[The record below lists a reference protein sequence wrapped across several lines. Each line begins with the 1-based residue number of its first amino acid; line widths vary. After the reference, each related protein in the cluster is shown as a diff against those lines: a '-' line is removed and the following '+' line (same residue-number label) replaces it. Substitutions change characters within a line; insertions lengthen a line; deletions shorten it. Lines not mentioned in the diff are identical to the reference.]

1 MAKRSHIVLK
11 TAQPLAAKE
20 REDLASAGIDLQE
33 YLGAGRYLAGTEDPE
48 AAGALPFVT
57 EVSPYSWNRK
67 LWPELAVAVEA
78 SSPAL
83 AAAGE
88 EAENPPR
95 KEKKV
100 RVEVVFHP
108 EIPAADHAEEVAQA
122 AGVDLKALRIGRDK
136 IRLAVTPS
144 RLLAIAALEGVSRV
158 EPYAPARPC
167 ANVACG
173 LVQAT
178 FTHDRGLRG
187 QGEIV
192 ALCDSG
198 LDTGDLASLHPHFAR
213 RVHRLVPVGRQTRT
227 NDPHG
232 HGTHCAGLIVGSGQ
246 SSEAPGAVTGAAPD
260 ARLLVQ
266 SVFAQG
272 SPFRGVPTDLRDL
285 FSPAHAEGAR
295 VHSNS
300 WGQTALSN
308 RYNKSCEEVDD
319 FVHRH
324 RDFVVVFAV
333 GNEGKSAGGVLVN
346 GTVRPPSL
354 AKNCIAVGACET
366 RRPGK
371 SSPWR
376 TDSTWRTRF
385 AGHTAVLDDGWA
397 NNDGGLA
404 PLSGRGPTADGR
416 IRPDLVAPGTSILGP
431 RSSAGPSGQGP
442 WGSSADNSY
451 LYLGGT
457 SSAAAL
463 VSGCAAV
470 VRQHLRE
477 QFGASPSAA
486 LVKAV
491 LINGAD
497 DLPGQY
503 TPSEAPATPNF
514 SEGWGRVNLRSA
526 IAPDPPVRVEIFD
539 EDAGLDTD
547 EESTF
552 DFQCVTPGLPLKV
565 TLVWTDPPGEQL
577 QNDLDLIVRS
587 ADGTERHG
595 NIPAGSVTFDRVNNV
610 EQVLW
615 EGFPAGLFTVV
626 VHATRLT
633 VPGRRSRSWC
643 AGGCERGLEI
653 RRREGRGN
661 GCPDDELG
669 DLLVGVDSGDSPPH
683 ALRDRTEKLLHFPR
697 IRGKRR
703 TVILTSRSADL
714 VRIRDDSAENVSDLH
729 FQPTWCSIRK
739 VEVNWFGRGAGY
751 TNTKTLHAAASNAL
765 QQERSFTYGEY
776 NYEKR
781 NAGALREHDDWRQGD
796 QPSG

>member
-1 MAKRSHIVLK
+1 MARRSHIVLR
-11 TAQPLAAKE
+11 TAQPLSAKE
-20 REDLASAGIDLQE
+20 REDLESAGIHLQE
-33 YLGAGRYLAGTEDPE
+33 YLGAGRYLAGSENPE
-48 AAGALPFVT
+48 AAGTLPFVA

-67 LWPELAVAVEA
+67 LWPELAVAAEVE
-78 SSPAL
+78 SPAL

-88 EAENPPR
+88 EDAGPR
-95 KEKKV
+95 KEKRV

-108 EIPAADHAEEVAQA
+108 EIPAAEHAEEVAQA
-122 AGVDLKALRIGRDK
+122 AGAALKTLRIGRDK
-136 IRLAVTPS
+136 IRLAVSPS
-144 RLLAIAALEGVSRV
+144 RLLAIAALEGVLRV
-158 EPYAPARPC
+158 EPFAPARPC

-173 LVQAT
+173 LVEVTAVHQS
-178 FTHDRGLRG
+178 GLRG

-192 ALCDSG
+192 ALCDTG
-198 LDTGDLASLHPHFAR
+198 LDTGNLASMHPHFAG
-213 RVHRLVPVGRQTRT
+213 RVQKLIPVGRQTRT

-246 SSEAPGAVTGAAPD
+246 SAEAPGTITGAAPD
-260 ARLLVQ
+260 ARLVVQ

-333 GNEGKSAGGVLVN
+333 GNEGRSSGGALVN

-366 RRPGK
+366 RRPAK

-376 TDSTWRTRF
+376 NDSIWRTRF
-385 AGHTAVLDDGWA
+385 AGHQAVLNDDWA
-397 NNDGGLA
+397 SHDGGLA

-442 WGSSADNSY
+442 WGSSSDNSY

-477 QFGASPSAA
+477 QLGGSPSAA

-503 TPSEAPATPNF
+503 APSEAPAIPNL
-514 SEGWGRVNLRSA
+514 SEGWGRVNLRSS
-526 IAPDPPVRVEIFD
+526 ITPDPPVRVEILD
-539 EDAGLDTD
+539 EDVALDTG

-565 TLVWTDPPGEQL
+565 TLAWTDPPGEQL
-577 QNDLDLIVRS
+577 QNDLDLILRR
-587 ADGTERHG
+587 ADGAERHG
-595 NIPAGSVTFDRVNNV
+595 NMPAGSVTFDRVNNV

-615 EGFPAGLFTVV
+615 EGFPAGLLTVIV
-626 VHATRLT
+626 RAHRLT
-633 VPGRRSRSWC
+633 FPGQTFALVVR
-643 AGGCERGLEI
+643 GGL
-653 RRREGRGN
+653 
-661 GCPDDELG
+661 
-669 DLLVGVDSGDSPPH
+669 
-683 ALRDRTEKLLHFPR
+683 
-697 IRGKRR
+697 
-703 TVILTSRSADL
+703 
-714 VRIRDDSAENVSDLH
+714 
-729 FQPTWCSIRK
+729 
-739 VEVNWFGRGAGY
+739 
-751 TNTKTLHAAASNAL
+751 
-765 QQERSFTYGEY
+765 
-776 NYEKR
+776 
-781 NAGALREHDDWRQGD
+781 
-796 QPSG
+796 